1 MVAPE
6 EEDEA
11 SKTEEP
17 SERKIT
23 KAKEEGDVAISQDA
37 KSFIM
42 LTGMLF
48 VVWLL
53 IPLMLKWYYQTSILF
68 IENAGQIE
76 ITPGTFEQLLKRSV
90 LGLFKVLGLPFVIFM
105 VLGIFASIAQTGF
118 IYAPKKLEPKWDKL
132 NIFAALPNFINM
144 NKIVES
150 LKGIIKITVIS
161 FIAILVVRPY
171 LEKVNLLPS
180 METISIL
187 QFIHK
192 VVVLLLFTVV
202 IAVLLIAV
210 ADYIYQRYTH
220 LKKLRM
226 TKQEIKDEYKQME
239 GDPLV
244 KSRIRQIRNER
255 ARHRMME
262 AVPRSDVVIV
272 NPTHYAVALEYK
284 MEKMDA
290 PVVTAK
296 GLDNMALRIKAIAEE
311 HEIPIVENPPLARAL
326 FASTEIDQ
334 MIPEEHFKAVAEVIG
349 YVMQLKNQQ
358 PAG

>member
-1 MVAPE
+1 MIAPE
-6 EEDEA
+6 EEDES

-17 SERKIT
+17 SERKIS

-42 LTGMLF
+42 LLGMLF

-53 IPLMLKWYYQTSILF
+53 LPLMFKWFYYLGIKF

-76 ITPGTFEQLLKRSV
+76 VTPGNFLLIFKNSA
-90 LGLFKVLGLPFVIFM
+90 LGLFKILSLPFIIFM
-105 VLGIFASIAQTGF
+105 VLGVVASLSQTGF

-144 NKIVES
+144 KKIVES
-150 LKGIIKITVIS
+150 LKGIIKIVVIS
-161 FIAILVVRPY
+161 FIAILVVKPY
-171 LEKVNLLPS
+171 VKKAELLPGLD
-180 METISIL
+180 TISIL
-187 QFIHK
+187 SFIHK

-202 IAVLLIAV
+202 CGVLIIAA
-210 ADYIYQRYTH
+210 ADYLYQRYSH

-226 TKQEIKDEYKQME
+226 TKQEVKEEYKQME

-284 MEKMDA
+284 MDKMDA

-296 GLDNMALRIKAIAEE
+296 GMDNIAVRIKAIAEE
-311 HEIPIVENPPLARAL
+311 NDVPIVENPPLARAL

-358 PAG
+358 PS